1 MVTSYNAN
9 SFLCCVKSLRYRTYL
24 LAMIV
29 SLPSSIYAQRSGGEV
44 RGTITDSSG
53 AAITDAEI
61 TIEGVATQET
71 RRLLSN
77 ATGLYDAPNLA
88 VGIYNLTVKAPGFSS
103 GERTGINVQVGTD
116 TEVDVQLRIGGSSET
131 ITIASESATVD
142 LLTSQS
148 GAVDDGRIVRQL
160 PLNGRDWT
168 TLAAC
173 SRRFPSFGP
182 RMLPR

>member
-1 MVTSYNAN
+1 
-9 SFLCCVKSLRYRTYL
+9 
-24 LAMIV
+24 MIV

-160 PLNGRDWT
+160 PLMEGIGRLWPY
-168 TLAAC
+168 C
-173 SRRFPSFGP
+173 SREFRSCAPKTLRAWTSHEETAETAS
-182 RMLPR
+182 